1 MLAPNIVAMF
11 HTSIFDPLR
20 FLERNLRLNV
30 QLASNGKIL
39 LYGLNDLSAKR
50 RQQAFNVLK
59 VYDKLL
65 RMQLDAPTRELR
77 PSVNKL
83 LAQGK
88 IVIKNKKYV
97 LP

>member
-1 MLAPNIVAMF
+1 MLR
-11 HTSIFDPLR
+11 HTQVFDPLR
-20 FLERNLRLNV
+20 FLEHQLRLEV
-30 QLASNGKIL
+30 RLGQNGKIL
-39 LYGLNDLSAKR
+39 LYGLNNLSAKR
-50 RQQAFNVLK
+50 RQQAFKVVK

-65 RMQLDAPTRELR
+65 RMQLDAPRREMR
-77 PSVNKL
+77 TSVNKL

>member
-1 MLAPNIVAMF
+1 MLHLFSDPM
-11 HTSIFDPLR
+11 HTPIFDPLR
-20 FLERNLRLNV
+20 FLEQQLRLQV
-30 QLASNGKIL
+30 KLAPNGKIL
-39 LYGLNDLSAKR
+39 LYGLNELSAKR
-50 RQQAFNVLK
+50 RQQAFNVVK

>member
-1 MLAPNIVAMF
+1 MRTKTAMH
-11 HTSIFDPLR
+11 HTPIFDPLR
-20 FLERNLRLNV
+20 FLEVQLRLQV
-30 QLASNGKIL
+30 TLGRDGKIL
-39 LYGLNDLSAKR
+39 LHGLNDLSPKR
-50 RQQAFNVLK
+50 RQQAFNVVK

-77 PSVNKL
+77 LSVNKL

-88 IVIKNKKYV
+88 VVIKNKKYV

>member
-1 MLAPNIVAMF
+1 MH
-11 HTSIFDPLR
+11 HTPIFDPLR
-20 FLERNLRLNV
+20 FLEVQLRLQV
-30 QLASNGKIL
+30 TLGQNGKIL
-39 LYGLNDLSAKR
+39 LHGLNDLSTKR
-50 RQQAFNVLK
+50 RQQAFNVVK

>member
-1 MLAPNIVAMF
+1 MH
-11 HTSIFDPLR
+11 HTPIFDPLR
-20 FLERNLRLNV
+20 FLEVQLRLQV
-30 QLASNGKIL
+30 TVGQNGKIM

-50 RQQAFNVLK
+50 RQQAFKVVK

-65 RMQLDAPTRELR
+65 RMQLDAPTSELR

-88 IVIKNKKYV
+88 IVIKKKKYK
-97 LP
+97 LNQM

>member
-1 MLAPNIVAMF
+1 MR
-11 HTSIFDPLR
+11 HTPIFDPLG
-20 FLERNLRLNV
+20 FLERQLRLKV
-30 QLASNGKIL
+30 ELARSGKIL
-39 LYGLNDLSAKR
+39 LYGLNGLSAQKR
-50 RQQAFNVLK
+50 RQAFKVVH

-65 RMQLDAPTRELR
+65 RMQLDAPKPELR

-88 IVIKNKKYV
+88 IVIKDGKYV

>member
-1 MLAPNIVAMF
+1 MF
-11 HTSIFDPLR
+11 HTPIFDPLR
-20 FLERNLRLNV
+20 FLEKNLRLNV

-50 RQQAFNVLK
+50 RQQAFNVVK

>member
-1 MLAPNIVAMF
+1 MP
-11 HTSIFDPLR
+11 TRPIFDPLR
-20 FLERNLRLNV
+20 FLERQLRLKV
-30 QLASNGKIL
+30 ELASNDKIL

-50 RQQAFNVLK
+50 RQQAFRVAQ

-65 RMQLDAPTRELR
+65 RMQLDASTHELR

-88 IVIKNKKYV
+88 IIIKNGQYI
-97 LP
+97 LS

>member
-1 MLAPNIVAMF
+1 MH
-11 HTSIFDPLR
+11 HTPIFDPLR
-20 FLERNLRLNV
+20 FLEVQLRLQV
-30 QLASNGKIL
+30 TLGQDGKIL
-39 LYGLNDLSAKR
+39 LSGLNDLSAKR
-50 RQQAFNVLK
+50 RQQAFKVVK

-65 RMQLDAPTRELR
+65 RMQLDASARALR

-88 IVIKNKKYV
+88 IVIKDGKYV

>member
-1 MLAPNIVAMF
+1 M
-11 HTSIFDPLR
+11 
-20 FLERNLRLNV
+20 
-30 QLASNGKIL
+30 NGKIL
-39 LYGLNDLSAKR
+39 LYGLSGLSAKR
-50 RQQAFNVLK
+50 RQQAFNVVR

-65 RMQLDAPTRELR
+65 RMQLDSPSRELR

-88 IVIKNKKYV
+88 IVIKNKRYV

>member
-1 MLAPNIVAMF
+1 MH
-11 HTSIFDPLR
+11 HTPIFDPLR
-20 FLERNLRLNV
+20 FLEVQLRLQV
-30 QLASNGKIL
+30 KLDQNGKIL

-50 RQQAFNVLK
+50 RQQAFKVVK

>member
-1 MLAPNIVAMF
+1 MH
-11 HTSIFDPLR
+11 HTPIFDPLR
-20 FLERNLRLNV
+20 FLEHQLRLQV
-30 QLASNGKIL
+30 KLAPNGKIL

-50 RQQAFNVLK
+50 RQQAFNVVK

-65 RMQLDAPTRELR
+65 RMQLDTPTRELR

>member
-1 MLAPNIVAMF
+1 MH
-11 HTSIFDPLR
+11 HTPIFDPLR
-20 FLERNLRLNV
+20 FLEHQLRLEV
-30 QLASNGKIL
+30 TLGQNGKIL
-39 LYGLNDLSAKR
+39 LHGLNDLSPKR
-50 RQQAFNVLK
+50 RQQAFNVVK

-65 RMQLDAPTRELR
+65 RMQLDAPRREMR

>member
-1 MLAPNIVAMF
+1 MH
-11 HTSIFDPLR
+11 HTPIFDPMR
-20 FLERNLRLNV
+20 FLEVQLRLQV
-30 QLASNGKIL
+30 TLGQNGKIML
-39 LYGLNDLSAKR
+39 HGLNDLSPKR
-50 RQQAFNVLK
+50 RKQAFNVVK

-65 RMQLDAPTRELR
+65 RMQLDTPTRELR

-97 LP
+97 LS

>member
-1 MLAPNIVAMF
+1 MH
-11 HTSIFDPLR
+11 HTPIFDPLR
-20 FLERNLRLNV
+20 FLERQLRLQV
-30 QLASNGKIL
+30 TLGQDGKIL
-39 LYGLNDLSAKR
+39 LSGLNDLSAKR
-50 RQQAFNVLK
+50 RQQAFKVVK

-65 RMQLDAPTRELR
+65 RMQLDAPKPELR

>member
-1 MLAPNIVAMF
+1 M
-11 HTSIFDPLR
+11 HTPIFDPLR
-20 FLERNLRLNV
+20 FLEQQLRLQV
-30 QLASNGKIL
+30 KLAPNGKIL
-39 LYGLNDLSAKR
+39 LYGLNELSAKR
-50 RQQAFNVLK
+50 RQQTFNVVK

>member
-1 MLAPNIVAMF
+1 MRTKTAMH
-11 HTSIFDPLR
+11 HTPIFDPLR
-20 FLERNLRLNV
+20 FLEVQLRLQV
-30 QLASNGKIL
+30 TLGRDGKIL
-39 LYGLNDLSAKR
+39 LHGLNDLSPKR
-50 RQQAFNVLK
+50 RQQAFK
-59 VYDKLL
+59 VVKIYDKLL

-88 IVIKNKKYV
+88 VVIKNKKYV

>member
-1 MLAPNIVAMF
+1 M
-11 HTSIFDPLR
+11 HTPIFDPLR
-20 FLERNLRLNV
+20 FLEVQLRLQV
-30 QLASNGKIL
+30 KLAPNGKIH

-50 RQQAFNVLK
+50 RQQAFKVVQ

>member
-1 MLAPNIVAMF
+1 MH
-11 HTSIFDPLR
+11 HTPIFDPLR
-20 FLERNLRLNV
+20 FLEVQLRLQV
-30 QLASNGKIL
+30 TLGQDGKIL
-39 LYGLNDLSAKR
+39 LSGLNDLSAKR
-50 RQQAFNVLK
+50 RQQAFKVVK

-65 RMQLDAPTRELR
+65 RMQLDVPARELR

-97 LP
+97 LV

>member
-1 MLAPNIVAMF
+1 MH
-11 HTSIFDPLR
+11 HTTIFDPLR
-20 FLERNLRLNV
+20 FLEVQLRLQV
-30 QLASNGKIL
+30 SLGRDGKIL
-39 LYGLNDLSAKR
+39 LHGLNDLSPKR
-50 RQQAFNVLK
+50 RQQAFNVVK

>member
-1 MLAPNIVAMF
+1 M
-11 HTSIFDPLR
+11 HTPIFDPLR
-20 FLERNLRLNV
+20 FLEVQLRLQV
-30 QLASNGKIL
+30 TLGRDGKIL
-39 LYGLNDLSAKR
+39 LHGLNDLSPKR
-50 RQQAFNVLK
+50 RQQAFNVVK

-88 IVIKNKKYV
+88 IVIKNKRYV

>member
-1 MLAPNIVAMF
+1 MH
-11 HTSIFDPLR
+11 HTPIFDPLR
-20 FLERNLRLNV
+20 FLEVQLRLQV
-30 QLASNGKIL
+30 TLGRDGKIL
-39 LYGLNDLSAKR
+39 LHGLNDLSPKR
-50 RQQAFNVLK
+50 RQQAFK
-59 VYDKLL
+59 VVKIYDKLL

>member
-1 MLAPNIVAMF
+1 MH
-11 HTSIFDPLR
+11 HTPIFDPLR
-20 FLERNLRLNV
+20 FLEVQLRLQV
-30 QLASNGKIL
+30 TFGQNGKIM

-50 RQQAFNVLK
+50 RQQAFKVIK

-65 RMQLDAPTRELR
+65 RMQLDAPTPQLR

-88 IVIKNKKYV
+88 IIIKKGKYV

>member
-1 MLAPNIVAMF
+1 MH
-11 HTSIFDPLR
+11 HTPIFDPLR
-20 FLERNLRLNV
+20 FLEVQLRLQV
-30 QLASNGKIL
+30 TLGQNGKIL
-39 LYGLNDLSAKR
+39 LQGLNDLSAKR
-50 RQQAFNVLK
+50 RQQAFNVVK

-65 RMQLDAPTRELR
+65 RMQLDASTRELR

>member
-1 MLAPNIVAMF
+1 MH
-11 HTSIFDPLR
+11 HTPIFDPLR
-20 FLERNLRLNV
+20 FLEHQLRLKV
-30 QLASNGKIL
+30 TLGQDGKIM
-39 LYGLNDLSAKR
+39 LYGLNELSAKR
-50 RQQAFNVLK
+50 RQQAFKVVK

-65 RMQLDAPTRELR
+65 RMQLDAPKPELR